1 MTMTVETSLRD
12 FNFWGGA
19 AEFVE
24 KLTLSE
30 LDTLESILSGYFA
43 EAGDYPSETEIND
56 MFWFESE
63 TLAEWLDT
71 TEDEIMSREGD

>member
-71 TEDEIMSREGD
+71 TEDEIMSRGD